1 MLMHSKR
8 RIKVVLVEDNH
19 KLAGLISKFLV
30 PDGMDIHH
38 VDNGAN
44 AVHEIFVNN
53 PDVVVLDWML
63 PNKDGLTICSEI
75 RPKFAGKILMLTARD
90 DGADELSGLT
100 HGADDYVRKPVD
112 PRVLAARIRLLVFGN
127 ERVKTQPKQLIF
139 GRLTID
145 HESQTV
151 TVCGD
156 RVDITNAEFNLLWLL
171 AINKNEVLSREEL
184 LMDMRGIDY
193 DGTDR
198 TIDNRIVKLRK
209 KLGDK
214 DKTAPGIQ
222 SVRSVGYR
230 FLADNW

>member
-1 MLMHSKR
+1 MHSKR

-19 KLAGLISKFLV
+19 KLAGLVSKFLI

-38 VDNGAN
+38 VDNGAI
-44 AVHEIFVNN
+44 AVQEIFSHN
-53 PDVVVLDWML
+53 PDIVVLDWML
-63 PNKDGLTICSEI
+63 PNKDGLTICAEI
-75 RPKFAGKILMLTARD
+75 RPKYNGKILMLTARD
-90 DGADELSGLT
+90 DGADELSGLR

-112 PRVLAARIRLLVFGN
+112 PRVLSARIKLLVFGN
-127 ERVKTQPKQLIF
+127 ETVVAQPRSLNF
-139 GRLTID
+139 GRLSID

-151 TVCGD
+151 TVGNE
-156 RVDITNAEFNLLWLL
+156 RIDITNAEFNLLWLL
-171 AINKNEVLSREEL
+171 AINKNQTLSREDLLLEL
-184 LMDMRGIDY
+184 RGIDY

-209 KLGDK
+209 KLGDS
-214 DKTAPGIQ
+214 DRTAPGIQ